1 MKSLILLAI
10 LAALAVVTLCYGE
23 KLFSH
28 FSVFTFLPLTLAY
41 FYFSSPSS
49 SSSPFLCYNLKVP
62 LLSHFP
68 VFTETDLFY

>member
-1 MKSLILLAI
+1 MKSLVLLAI
-10 LAALAVVTLCYGE
+10 LAALVVVTSCYGE
-23 KLFSH
+23 KRFYR

-41 FYFSSPSS
+41 VYFSSPSS

-68 VFTETDLFY
+68 VSTETDLFY